1 MLQNL
6 IQTRVEYSNIPV
18 GPFGLPS
25 RCCIVCQSVRAPY
38 AQFSC
43 LYSPSPTNAAK
54 CAPLPSSW
62 FPSLLRYY
70 GYIGLPVA
78 HLGSYRVPLVWFPY
92 PEGDNRASSVLYE
105 IAIIDLAKFSDRGL
119 PQFPHPNGSC
129 DFVCC
134 AVNRID
140 HVQPHYYFPAQSLYS
155 RFGSVSPCPTL
166 KPDVIRNAGTLSN
179 VLII

>member
-38 AQFSC
+38 AQLSC
-43 LYSPSPTNAAK
+43 LYSPSPTDAAK

-105 IAIIDLAKFSDRGL
+105 IAIIDLAKFSDRGC
-119 PQFPHPNGSC
+119 HS
-129 DFVCC
+129 
-134 AVNRID
+134 
-140 HVQPHYYFPAQSLYS
+140 SL
-155 RFGSVSPCPTL
+155 TL
-166 KPDVIRNAGTLSN
+166 TVPVILSAALSIASTISN
-179 VLII
+179 LIIISRLNHFTLVSALSLPVLRLNLML